1 MKEQQI
7 NLIDDTCSVT
17 QARELLVSFFDEKI
31 KHLNLQRFIMTE
43 QYGYDPM
50 DYGRQ
55 MDKFK
60 MEKER
65 LLEKLRSMNDPSV
78 KLEINCV
85 AEFKIKQK
93 FASA

>member
-7 NLIDDTCSVT
+7 SLIDDTCSVT

-31 KHLNLQRFIMTE
+31 KHLNLQSFIMKE

-60 MEKER
+60 KEKK
-65 LLEKLRSMNDPSV
+65 LVLEKLKSMNDPAIE
-78 KLEINCV
+78 LEINCV
-85 AEFKIKQK
+85 AALKIKEK
-93 FASA
+93 SLAV